1 MSSLFDSFFGFIF
14 WGVAYIRMRRVDGGV
29 NWIRDQSIFGYVELA
44 LNLVII
50 GIGIF
55 FLGAGTYTSVQSIID
70 SYAAGNVSGV
80 FTCASNGL

>member
-1 MSSLFDSFFGFIF
+1 
-14 WGVAYIRMRRVDGGV
+14 MRRVDGGV